1 MTQGL
6 INNYRLEKGA
16 CRYTC
21 LVLNL
26 NRINTSSI
34 QIGNE
39 IYLVLINL
47 VLVEKLSTRYCSSF
61 DPNLENV
68 LFMIKSFDKYSKTLS
83 KIQLR
88 VIDSLTTTVLEKS

>member
-6 INNYRLEKGA
+6 INNYRLDKGA

-39 IYLVLINL
+39 IYLVMINL
-47 VLVEKLSTRYCSSF
+47 KLIEKLSTRCCSSF
-61 DPNLENV
+61 DHNLENV
-68 LFMIKSFDKYSKTLS
+68 LCMIKSSDKSSKTLS
-83 KIQLR
+83 KIHLR
-88 VIDSLTTTVLEKS
+88 ILDSLTTTVLEKS